1 MDLKEIQQA
10 LARLY
15 TDATLRERFQ
25 RDPDQAAQEEGW
37 EQSTVAYLARVSACR
52 MGQFARQLKGKRLGE
67 VRDLLPRTAEAL
79 GGRFTDLF
87 LVYADTSVLSG
98 VHKHRD
104 DARDFAVWALRHP
117 AECPLSPCER
127 DLLRYE
133 SIWLQAGPGAFHFRV
148 ARFLHPVHSLPIRSA
163 GLATAETTR
172 RPTLVIWLRTSTKYH
187 CLALPWL

>member
-15 TDATLRERFQ
+15 TDASLRERFQ
-25 RDPDQAAQEEGW
+25 RDPDQAARKEGW

-52 MGQFARQLKGKRLGE
+52 MEQFARQLKGKRLGE

-79 GGRFTDLF
+79 GGRFTGLF
-87 LVYADTSVLSG
+87 LVYADISVPSG

-104 DARDFAVWALRHP
+104 DARDFAAWALRHP
-117 AECPLSPCER
+117 AECPLNPCER

-133 SIWLQAGPGAFHFRV
+133 SIWLDARSGTFRFRA
-148 ARFLHPVHSLPIRSA
+148 ARFLHPIHSLSIRSA
-163 GLATAETTR
+163 CLAAETPR
-172 RPTLVIWLRTSTKYH
+172 RHILVIWLRTSAKYR